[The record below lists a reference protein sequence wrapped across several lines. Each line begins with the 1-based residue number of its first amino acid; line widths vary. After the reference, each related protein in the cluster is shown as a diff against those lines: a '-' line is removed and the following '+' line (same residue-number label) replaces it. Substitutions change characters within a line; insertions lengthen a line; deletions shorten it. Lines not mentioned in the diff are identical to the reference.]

1 MLLTALVH
9 DLTHLLAEIPA
20 DVLGLA
26 ADREEGPEPEDVK
39 AGWTGFA
46 VFVGLIVAVV
56 LLLVSMARHIRKV
69 RRQAEDE
76 ADDALWAQ
84 EQRDLADRED

>member
-9 DLTHLLAEIPA
+9 DAAHLFAEIPA

-46 VFVGLIVAVV
+46 VFIGLIVAVV
-56 LLLVSMARHIRKV
+56 LLLVSMTRHIRKV
-69 RRQAEDE
+69 RRQQDDEAEDARYE
-76 ADDALWAQ
+76 T

>member
-1 MLLTALVH
+1 MLLTALLS
-9 DLTHLLAEIPA
+9 DATHLLAEIPA

-46 VFVGLIVAVV
+46 VFIGLIVATV
-56 LLLVSMARHIRKV
+56 LLLVSMARHVRKV
-69 RRQAEDE
+69 RREQELEQEAELDRQE
-76 ADDALWAQ
+76 AAA
-84 EQRDLADRED
+84 